1 MANSSI
7 TVLQTVEWAK
17 RFVFRRPLALGN
29 FLEPAI
35 TSANTILQTIIGAPF
50 AWRWNRVATGFI
62 TNPGQ
67 QDYTIFNWGATTSVS
82 LGYVLV
88 DSNGFSQQV
97 TTAGTTG
104 STIPTPFNVTVGQTT
119 TDGSAIWTN
128 MGHIGTS
135 NLSQTYSLN
144 WIENASIQDQDQNTC
159 ALVWKQITPHL
170 DLALETQTARPHS
183 ISAQFD
189 VGNNNVTFRLM
200 PCPDKAYPVV
210 IQLQQ
215 KPPII
220 DGLDDTW
227 SPIPDEYSRLYN
239 WGFLMFMYQFADDNR
254 WQMASQ
260 KFVTNLLSTAEGLT
274 DTQLN
279 IWLNNWEQVTG
290 ASTVKGQNLQQGHQ
304 AKGAI

>member
-35 TSANTILQTIIGAPF
+35 TSANTILQTVVGAPF
-50 AWRWNRVATGFI
+50 AWRWNRVTTGFI

-67 QDYTIFNWGATTSVS
+67 QDYTIFNWTAITQVS
-82 LGYVLV
+82 IGYVLV

-97 TTAGTTG
+97 TTAGPTG
-104 STIPTPFNVTVGQTT
+104 STIPSPFNTTVGGTT
-119 TDGSAIWTN
+119 TDGSAVWTN
-128 MGHIGTS
+128 KGAIGVS

-144 WIENASIQDQDQNTC
+144 WIENASIQEKDANTC
-159 ALVWKQITPHL
+159 ALVWKQITPHI
-170 DLALETQTARPHS
+170 DLAFETQTARPAH
-183 ISAQFD
+183 ISAQYD

-200 PCPDKAYPVV
+200 PCPDTNYPVV

-227 SPIPDEYSRLYN
+227 APIPDEYSRLYN
-239 WGFLMFMYQFADDNR
+239 WGFLSFMYQFADDQR
-254 WQMASQ
+254 WQMAGQ
-260 KFVTNLLSTAEGLT
+260 KFITNLLSTAEGLT

-279 IWLNNWEQVTG
+279 IFLNNWEQVTG
-290 ASTVKGQNLQQGHQ
+290 APTVKGQNLQQGHQ